1 MRNRIF
7 TQNGDKRLTGT
18 SKQRFFYGYIVV
30 AAGFFI
36 WLIGFGTYGTY
47 GVFFRPMIIE
57 FGWSRADTS
66 LAYSFGILGMSFFAI
81 GTGWLTDR
89 LGPRIVVIFLGSFI
103 GLSFLLLSQIN
114 TVGQFQLI
122 HGLLTAIG
130 ISTTTAPIM
139 ATTARW
145 FEKRRGLM
153 SGIVQAGLGIGG
165 LIFSPLAGW
174 LIIGYGWRH
183 AYVVLGIISLAGI
196 TISGLFLRRDP
207 ADIGQAPDGFEAGT
221 PPSKTKQ
228 PPGHQDGEFSLLAV
242 ICTKAFWIVA
252 GLYFGFGFLRST
264 FMAHTAAHVQDV
276 GFSLADAA
284 NIVAVISVSSI
295 FGRIGMGRAADLLG
309 VKTAFI
315 ISYAATAV
323 ALIWGLIN
331 IDLWGLYLFAFV
343 FGFGWGAQ
351 AVLRFAVTTD
361 TFGLASIGLLM
372 GILGIAEAVA
382 SAAGSYYAG
391 YIFDLIGSY
400 RPAFWTGIFISI
412 AGISLAGLLKT
423 TAGRS

>member
-1 MRNRIF
+1 M
-7 TQNGDKRLTGT
+7 TEASKR
-18 SKQRFFYGYIVV
+18 QFFYGYIVV

-47 GVFFRPMIIE
+47 GVFFKPMIIE

-81 GTGWLTDR
+81 ATGWLTDR
-89 LGPRIVVIFLGSFI
+89 LGPRTVVVFFGSFV
-103 GLSFLLLSQIN
+103 GLSFLLLSRIN
-114 TVGQFQLI
+114 AVWQFQLI
-122 HGLLTAIG
+122 HGLMTAIG
-130 ISTTTAPIM
+130 MSTTTAPIM

-145 FEKRRGLM
+145 FDHRRGLM

-174 LIIGYGWRH
+174 LIVGYGWRH
-183 AYVVLGIISLAGI
+183 AYVVLGIIALVGI
-196 TISGLFLRRDP
+196 AISGLFLRRDP
-207 ADIGQAPDGFEAGT
+207 TDIGQVPDGFERGALA
-221 PPSKTKQ
+221 PKTNQ
-228 PPGHQDGEFSLLAV
+228 PPGHQDEDFSLLA
-242 ICTKAFWIVA
+242 IIYTKAFWIVA
-252 GLYFGFGFLRST
+252 GLHFGFGFLRST

-323 ALIWGLIN
+323 ALIWGLIS
-331 IDLWGLYLFAFV
+331 IDLWGLYLFAFI

-391 YIFDLIGSY
+391 YIFDIIGSY
-400 RPAFWTGIFISI
+400 RPAFWTGIIISI
-412 AGISLAGLLKT
+412 AGITLAGLLKT